1 MSKYHVNQNT
11 GRPNI
16 CKASKKA
23 CPVGGEHF
31 DSKEEALAG
40 IEAQA
45 SQENPTIQP
54 ALKKRYPSFRGKSSL
69 SPAELKAFGKIKT
82 ATTTVDSITFNNG
95 DRNLTFTVSGDCCS
109 TSVLVEPEAFAKA
122 AEGKTITSFSYGDSS
137 YDDEESSY
145 YDEVVRVSDHN
156 VTFSD
161 GSTYTL
167 QDKNYSNGYYGT
179 DTDWRSE

>member
-1 MSKYHVNQNT
+1 MSKYHINQNT
-11 GRPNI
+11 GRPNL
-16 CKASKKA
+16 CEASTRR

-31 DSKEEALAG
+31 DSKAEALAD

-45 SQENPTIQP
+45 SQENPTVQP
-54 ALKKRYPSFRGKSSL
+54 ALKKRYPSFMAKSSL
-69 SPAELKAFGKIKT
+69 SPAELKAFGKIKA
-82 ATTTVDSITFNNG
+82 ATTTVSSITFNNG
-95 DRNLTFTVSGDCCS
+95 DRDLTFTVSGDCCS

-122 AEGKTITSFSYGDSS
+122 AEGKTITSFSAGDSS
-137 YDDEESSY
+137 YDDE
-145 YDEVVRVSDHN
+145 DFGDDVVQVSDHN

-179 DTDWRSE
+179 YTSWRSE